1 MRDRLLNS
9 WGEQS
14 ARHPWRILAV
24 GLLLLIGAFLSAS
37 RLEMSPRWSDLLP
50 LEDPRVQEFNRI
62 LDNYSNASNSIL
74 VVQGPETACKAFADT
89 VVPRIAG
96 VTEFVERVEYRT
108 DYEFLQRHGLLL
120 SKTRDLRRTA
130 DLFENLALL
139 PLLRQINEN
148 FEEVYTGD
156 EESLSNREKEEKA
169 LGYLDALNFLLVS
182 IDSVAHGSEPD
193 NALINE
199 CTGRLTLGDT
209 YFRSPDG
216 EVLLII
222 IEPTFAITDISL
234 AVAAT
239 DSLQAIID
247 QGMVEFPTITAGLT
261 GTIPLA
267 RDEMVFSEADLSWAS
282 LLALALI
289 LGMLILA
296 FRRLTA
302 PLLALLNLVV
312 ALLIASGFIALF
324 LQTLNIMTSMFGV
337 ILLGLGI
344 DFSIHI
350 ITGFLD
356 RRQHQPLQEA
366 LGSTLQLAG
375 PGVLTGAITS
385 AAAFMTLMISESRG
399 IAELGLVLGVGILA
413 TALSTFFFLPSLLA
427 VRDRFGQ
434 RRGRT
439 STNRP
444 PIQAPLLG
452 HWGNFAVKHPGKLL
466 TGGILLTLVLA
477 WQASQV
483 KFDYNYLNMEP
494 EGIPSVTLQD
504 TLEQHFAMSPDFAMI
519 STGNLEEVRR
529 ITAAAKELTTVG
541 QVSSITEYLPTMDEQ
556 RERFPLLAALRTRI
570 LNSPPP
576 SRIVPEDLVALV
588 AELERLD
595 ANIYELGQI
604 AYTGGRERLD
614 KKCITLTGDPDR
626 PDSPQPVLQLA
637 GYLSDNEDTVLP
649 GLNDFQNG
657 FSPRLRARLL
667 ELTTADTITL
677 AGLPDQI
684 QDRFRSKDQE
694 EFLVTVYPRRSAWD
708 FNFLNAFAGQLE
720 QVSPNIT
727 GTPPLFQ
734 ALIDYIARDGI
745 LTTLLTILVVLAVLW
760 IDFRSLKLALIAMI
774 PLLAGGLWMV
784 GLLHSSGLMLT
795 FVNVTAL
802 PMIVGIGID
811 DGVHMI
817 HRYRREGYQQ
827 AQKVLLTTGKAILLT
842 TMTTMLGFG
851 AMLGASYRGLVS
863 LSSLLIIGVGACFLT
878 TVLFLPPLFSLLK
891 EK

>member
-1 MRDRLLNS
+1 
-9 WGEQS
+9 
-14 ARHPWRILAV
+14 
-24 GLLLLIGAFLSAS
+24 
-37 RLEMSPRWSDLLP
+37 
-50 LEDPRVQEFNRI
+50 
-62 LDNYSNASNSIL
+62 
-74 VVQGPETACKAFADT
+74 
-89 VVPRIAG
+89 
-96 VTEFVERVEYRT
+96 
-108 DYEFLQRHGLLL
+108 
-120 SKTRDLRRTA
+120 
-130 DLFENLALL
+130 
-139 PLLRQINEN
+139 
-148 FEEVYTGD
+148 
-156 EESLSNREKEEKA
+156 
-169 LGYLDALNFLLVS
+169 
-182 IDSVAHGSEPD
+182 
-193 NALINE
+193 
-199 CTGRLTLGDT
+199 
-209 YFRSPDG
+209 
-216 EVLLII
+216 
-222 IEPTFAITDISL
+222 
-234 AVAAT
+234 
-239 DSLQAIID
+239 
-247 QGMVEFPTITAGLT
+247 
-261 GTIPLA
+261 
-267 RDEMVFSEADLSWAS
+267 
-282 LLALALI
+282 
-289 LGMLILA
+289 
-296 FRRLTA
+296 
-302 PLLALLNLVV
+302 
-312 ALLIASGFIALF
+312 
-324 LQTLNIMTSMFGV
+324 
-337 ILLGLGI
+337 
-344 DFSIHI
+344 
-350 ITGFLD
+350 
-356 RRQHQPLQEA
+356 
-366 LGSTLQLAG
+366 
-375 PGVLTGAITS
+375 
-385 AAAFMTLMISESRG
+385 
-399 IAELGLVLGVGILA
+399 
-413 TALSTFFFLPSLLA
+413 
-427 VRDRFGQ
+427 
-434 RRGRT
+434 
-439 STNRP
+439 
-444 PIQAPLLG
+444 
-452 HWGNFAVKHPGKLL
+452 
-466 TGGILLTLVLA
+466 
-477 WQASQV
+477 
-483 KFDYNYLNMEP
+483 
-494 EGIPSVTLQD
+494 
-504 TLEQHFAMSPDFAMI
+504 MSPDFAMI

-595 ANIYELGQI
+595 ANIYELGQM